1 MRNRSAR
8 GLAPAGLRTA
18 LLTLLVVLAAGLVA
32 DAFAQTPYVPYFGK
46 NKIRYNN
53 FEWHIYTTDH
63 FEIYY
68 YPEIESHLE
77 RVTSYAESAYQQVSS
92 DLKHDLAFKIPL
104 VLFKTQSGTLRRIS
118 PCGMMSN
125 SNWCVSS
132 WTIRP

>member
-53 FEWHIYTTDH
+53 FEWHIYRPTTSRS
-63 FEIYY
+63 ITT
-68 YPEIESHLE
+68 
-77 RVTSYAESAYQQVSS
+77 RRSS
-92 DLKHDLAFKIPL
+92 
-104 VLFKTQSGTLRRIS
+104 RIS
-118 PCGMMSN
+118 NASRAMPRVPISR
-125 SNWCVSS
+125 SAR
-132 WTIRP
+132 T